1 MLCIRNNITENEL
14 KNFNVKSNT
23 IPNNP
28 PIIGI
33 DGSFLDLTDTSV
45 KYILNGCENIKIIK
59 LNGCFNISDDSIL
72 NIKIKFSNTL
82 KEIYLS
88 GTNITDK
95 GIEILVI
102 SCINLTLIDILC
114 CILLTEKSIETI
126 ANNSFNVEHLITD
139 IKYNSNIFLQL
150 ANNCKKIKDID
161 LCRFI
166 NEFPIKELSNL
177 LLSLDTIDLYEYNTM
192 HSIEFNDQKLIT
204 ISENFKNIKRI
215 SFMSDDISE
224 VGINLLSI
232 NCNKLEEIYMSN
244 CPNINDKCIEIIT
257 KNCPKLK
264 TIELNNCKN
273 ISDISLSNI
282 SNYCVE
288 IRRLHLQYTN
298 ISDNGLK
305 EIFMKCKKLE
315 EIFLEGCNISEAVL
329 HNIHDYCEYLR
340 TVNISKSPKINKEN
354 LLLFL
359 QNMQIENVVRENDE
373 LFNSLN

>member
-14 KNFNVKSNT
+14 KNFNVKSNNT
-23 IPNNP
+23 PNNP

-59 LNGCFNISDDSIL
+59 FNGCCNITDDSIL
-72 NIKIKFSNTL
+72 NIKIKFSTTL

-88 GTNITDK
+88 GTNITDQ

-114 CILLTEKSIETI
+114 CILLTENSIEII
-126 ANNSFNVEHLITD
+126 ANNSFHLEYLITD
-139 IKYNSNIFLQL
+139 IKYNNNIFLQL

-161 LCRFI
+161 LCTFI
-166 NEFPIKELSNL
+166 NEFPIKELARL
-177 LLSLDTIDLYEYNTM
+177 LISLDTIDLYEYNTM
-192 HSIEFNDQKLIT
+192 YPIEFNDQKLIT

-224 VGINLLSI
+224 VGINLLSV

-257 KNCPKLK
+257 KNCSNLR

-273 ISDISLSNI
+273 ISDISLLNI
-282 SNYCVE
+282 SKYCLE

-315 EIFLEGCNISEAVL
+315 EIFLEGCNISETVL

-373 LFNSLN
+373 LFHSLN

>member
-95 GIEILVI
+95 GIQILVI

-126 ANNSFNVEHLITD
+126 ANNSFNIEHLITD

-166 NEFPIKELSNL
+166 NEFSIKELSSFL
-177 LLSLDTIDLYEYNTM
+177 VSLDTIDLYDYNKIYQ
-192 HSIEFNDQKLIT
+192 IEFNDQKLIT

-244 CPNINDKCIEIIT
+244 CPNINDKCIEIVT

-273 ISDISLSNI
+273 ISDISLLNI
-282 SNYCVE
+282 SKYCLE
-288 IRRLHLQYTN
+288 IKRLHLQYTN

-373 LFNSLN
+373 LFR